1 MSEADYTYWENWYK
15 QNPVHVLPPPNP
27 LLFEFVPPL
36 FEARPYR
43 ALDMA
48 CGVGQNAIWMTNQ
61 GYSVDAVDIS
71 PSAIAAGIH
80 FQQQRFTPR
89 PIHFRAADV
98 EVAHL
103 PHNTYDVVVVI
114 NFVRPS
120 LVTTLR
126 ACVRPGGRIVYEA
139 YNTDYLKREP
149 QYNPEAL
156 FRIGELSG
164 YFADWETIH
173 KENVHGI
180 SRVVAIKP
188 LKEDAL

>member
-15 QNPVHVLPPPNP
+15 QNLVQVLPPPNP
-27 LLFEFVPPL
+27 MLFEFVPPL
-36 FEARPYR
+36 FEARSYR
-43 ALDMA
+43 ALDLA
-48 CGVGQNAIWMTNQ
+48 CGMGQNAIWIANQ
-61 GYSVDAVDIS
+61 GYHVDAVDIS
-71 PSAIAAGIH
+71 PTAIAMGLH
-80 FQQQRFTPR
+80 FQQQRFTPH
-89 PIHFRAADV
+89 PIQFRAADV

-103 PHNTYDVVVVI
+103 PHNTYDVVVVV

-120 LVTTLR
+120 LITTLR

-139 YNTDYLKREP
+139 YNMDYLKREP

-173 KENVHGI
+173 KENVNGV

-188 LKEDAL
+188 LKGDDL